1 MRVAWLSGVM
11 WVGVAC
17 GSTQSPSATTVGGGG
32 TDDVSEQ
39 AIAEA
44 PPVADAEVAV
54 EDLEEPDD
62 ASDRRLRRD
71 VRMVSYEEA
80 MERPIELGDATLEGG
95 EAQLTGEEVA
105 LFMDEHLDEMYD
117 ECIKRELG
125 RDNELGT
132 VTIDLAIR
140 GKDGMVLGAT
150 IEPGRRRFKRCLEN
164 YLEDVRFPRFASPRM
179 GARYRFH
186 AG

>member
-1 MRVAWLSGVM
+1 MRVGWLSGVM
-11 WVGVAC
+11 LIGVAC
-17 GSTQSPSATTVGGGG
+17 GSTQSPSATTVSGGGAE
-32 TDDVSEQ
+32 VSDQ
-39 AIAEA
+39 AIPEPPAVAE
-44 PPVADAEVAV
+44 PETVPSDS
-54 EDLEEPDD
+54 DEPDD
-62 ASDRRLRRD
+62 ASGRRLRRD

-80 MERPIELGDATLEGG
+80 MERPIELGDATVEGG
-95 EAQLTGEEVA
+95 EAQLTGDQVA
-105 LFMDEHLDEMYD
+105 RFMDEHLDEMYD
-117 ECIKRELG
+117 ECIERELG
-125 RDNELGT
+125 RDHELGT

-164 YLEDVRFPRFASPRM
+164 YLEEVRFPKFASPRM